1 LGARR
6 VECRLAATL
15 APDNATGN
23 FIKIVQRV
31 PARIAAVSQDLVV
44 DAARAKPGAS
54 GSVIGW

>member
-23 FIKIVQRV
+23 FIKIVQHV

-44 DAARAKPGAS
+44 DATRAKPAVS

>member
-31 PARIAAVSQDLVV
+31 PARIAGVSQDFVV

>member
-1 LGARR
+1 MGARR

-15 APDNATGN
+15 APDDATGN

-44 DAARAKPGAS
+44 DATRAKPAAS